1 MANEDL
7 VIDVI
12 VNGKKARVE
21 LDNVEKKTKKVGEQT
36 KKTDDKIAASAKSIK
51 ASWVAVGASLAAI
64 GVLVNKATKASVIQL
79 KAETALTAAL
89 KANAT
94 QGQDNINMWREFA
107 SALQDNTLFGD
118 EVILQQ
124 AAMLKSMGLTD
135 EQMKSVIRAAIDL
148 SAATGMDLNSS
159 VKNLAKTYSG
169 LAGELGESIPALRNL
184 TKEQLIAGEG
194 VAIVAKQF
202 EGQAQAIKNTDYG
215 EIESAIMSLGDSLE
229 RLGDMFLDI
238 GDEAGIAEVLNT
250 IADFGSSIAENYFLA
265 KKAVFEFDVALAEFL
280 GLDERAKI
288 LKEELTEVTEEVN
301 RLQNKTEEDT
311 SATMLDNIAISA
323 FDAKTALEQLN
334 KDGWDLT
341 YPLQQMQKEAEA
353 VEANEERKRK
363 AYEETQKN
371 VKQVTDKIADSIV
384 EAAFTG
390 KASFADMAT
399 AMIKEMIRVYMQ
411 KFLLQ
416 AAMSIVPGGG
426 FLASL
431 FHTGGEVKHTG
442 GTIGGNLPTY
452 HSGMRSDERAAKLQ
466 VGEAV
471 INRAGARNNAA
482 LIDEINKG
490 APVNTGGGNV
500 TTAEINFNVQAIDA
514 ASFNSYLVNNKG
526 TIEGI
531 INNSLRT
538 NGSVRKTIKQV
549 G

>member
-51 ASWVAVGASLAAI
+51 ASWVAVGASLAAV

-79 KAETALTAAL
+79 KAETALTSAL
-89 KANAT
+89 KANAV

-184 TKEQLIAGEG
+184 TKEQLLAGEG

-288 LKEELTEVTEEVN
+288 LKEELAEVTEEVN
-301 RLQNKTEEDT
+301 RLQNKTAEDT
-311 SATMLDNIAISA
+311 SATTLDKIAISA
-323 FDAKTALEQLN
+323 IDAKKALEELN

-371 VKQVTDKIADSIV
+371 VQQVTDKIADSIV

-390 KASFADMAT
+390 KASFSDMAT
-399 AMIKEMIRVYMQ
+399 AMIKDMIRVYMQ

-426 FLASL
+426 FLSSL

>member
-21 LDNVEKKTKKVGEQT
+21 LDNVEKKTKKVGDQT

-184 TKEQLIAGEG
+184 TKEQLLAGDG

-288 LKEELTEVTEEVN
+288 LKEELAEVTEEVN
-301 RLQNKTEEDT
+301 RLQNKTAEDT

-334 KDGWDLT
+334 KDGWDMT

-384 EAAFTG
+384 DAAFEG

-416 AAMSIVPGGG
+416 AAMSFLPGGSLLG
-426 FLASL
+426 GL

-482 LIDEINKG
+482 LIDEMNKG